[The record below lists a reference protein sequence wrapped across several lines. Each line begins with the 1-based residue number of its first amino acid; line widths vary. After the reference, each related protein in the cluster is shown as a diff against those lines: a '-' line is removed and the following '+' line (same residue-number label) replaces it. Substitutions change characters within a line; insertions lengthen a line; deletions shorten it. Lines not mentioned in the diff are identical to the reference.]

1 MRSSRKN
8 FSDHGLEVIEGSRGV
23 SRVEGCLIPRLT
35 EMHALIVKGM
45 ISVLVSRMTITT
57 YVVRVVVSL
66 KQSMLLYYPNDL
78 VTDKRLE

>member
-1 MRSSRKN
+1 
-8 FSDHGLEVIEGSRGV
+8 
-23 SRVEGCLIPRLT
+23 
-35 EMHALIVKGM
+35 MHALIVKGM